1 MIAAPGKVLVTNLD
15 LPVAGDIYFFDV
27 PENTCH
33 FTAIARNKSI
43 IKLSY
48 DDQHEYI
55 TVPAGCGYYDTNLK
69 YNGAIS
75 FISSA
80 PNETV
85 EIVCWYGQ
93 P

>member
-1 MIAAPGKVLVTNLD
+1 MIAAPGKVQVSNID
-15 LPVAGDIYFFDV
+15 LPTAGNIYFFDV

-33 FTAIARNKSI
+33 CDLIARNKSTL
-43 IKLSY
+43 KVSFN
-48 DDQHEYI
+48 DQHEYI
-55 TVPAGCGYYDTNLK
+55 TIPGGAGYAFTNVK

-80 PNETV
+80 NNEVV